1 MICPQC
7 NKHFESGKF
16 CPDCGV
22 PLIEEAPQQKASGI
36 SLNLGDANAI
46 SGGLHLAD
54 SHDVHNIQNT
64 SNTTIDNSQTV
75 NNSTVYEAQKT
86 QAEIQQENESL
97 FLQAVQ
103 ERFSDGLLDQRE
115 LAELNQL
122 CLKWQIPTQRANQI
136 IEQVRSSARILQG
149 NTGIDF
155 LAHQTLDEVYN
166 AINNNQVGVLKRRL
180 PSLEQ
185 IARSTP
191 DGNVQ
196 FYYHLLLASL
206 TPETCAISFLNAR
219 TDNYWQLFWVHVA
232 YVKLGQM
239 DNATVLLPRMG
250 GFGAPQG
257 DMVLLMAIDNL
268 AEYRKSPQQDYYIIQ
283 AQDKLMQ
290 AQQLGLSEPLSA
302 LWYAVKEAMME
313 EQNPEEWFRFYVEQ
327 TVKELCP
334 KKASATPKD
343 PPQMPK
349 MEVPPVPKFNAQ
361 NVNLAQMQGFNPL
374 QAAQQMGLGMAGGIE
389 KIGTGF
395 QTMPGGIEVPPPFPA
410 SNVSAPPPVNVSPAN
425 TGTQEQNPTDQD

>member
-7 NKHFESGKF
+7 NNHYEDGKF

-22 PLIEEAPQQKASGI
+22 PLIEETPQQNASGV

-46 SGGLHLAD
+46 SGGVHLAD

-64 SNTTIDNSQTV
+64 SNTTVDNSHTV
-75 NNSTVYEAQKT
+75 NNSTIYEAQKT
-86 QAEIQQENESL
+86 QAEIQLENENL

-122 CLKWQIPTQRANQI
+122 CLKWRIPSQRANQI
-136 IEQVRSSARILQG
+136 IEQVRSSAQILQG

-155 LAHQTLDEVYN
+155 LAQQTLDEVYD
-166 AINNNQVGVLKRRL
+166 AIKNNHVEVLKKRL
-180 PSLEQ
+180 SALEQ
-185 IARSTP
+185 IARSTS
-191 DGNVQ
+191 DGDVQ

-206 TPETCAISFLNAR
+206 TPETSAISFLNAR

-232 YVKLGQM
+232 YIKLGQI

-257 DMVLLMAIDNL
+257 DMLLLMAIDNL
-268 AEYRKSPQQDYYIIQ
+268 AEYRKSPQHDYYIIQ

-313 EQNPEEWFRFYVEQ
+313 EQKPEEWFQFYVEQ

-334 KKASATPKD
+334 KKASAKPKD
-343 PPQMPK
+343 PLQMPK

-374 QAAQQMGLGMAGGIE
+374 QAAQKMGLGMAGGIE
-389 KIGTGF
+389 KIGMSS
-395 QTMPGGIEVPPPFPA
+395 QTMSDETAPPPFPS
-410 SNVSAPPPVNVSPAN
+410 SNISDLSPVNAES
-425 TGTQEQNPTDQD
+425 QEQEATDKE

>member
-1 MICPQC
+1 MYCPNCKQ
-7 NKHFESGKF
+7 EYDGKF

-22 PLIEEAPQQKASGI
+22 PLIEEAPQQNASGV

-86 QAEIQQENESL
+86 KAEIQQENENL

-122 CLKWQIPTQRANQI
+122 CLKWQIPTQRANHI
-136 IEQVRSSARILQG
+136 IEQVRSNARILQA
-149 NTGIDF
+149 NTGVDF
-155 LAHQTLDEVYN
+155 LAQQTLDEVYH
-166 AINNNQVGVLKRRL
+166 AINNNHVGVLKHRL
-180 PSLEQ
+180 SALEQ

-191 DGNVQ
+191 DGDVQ

-268 AEYRKSPQQDYYIIQ
+268 AEYRKSPQQDYYIVQ

-290 AQQLGLSEPLSA
+290 AQQLGLSEPLSP
-302 LWYAVKEAMME
+302 LWCAVKEAMME
-313 EQNPEEWFRFYVEQ
+313 EQAPEEWFRFYVEQ

-334 KKASATPKD
+334 KKAPAMPKD

-349 MEVPPVPKFNAQ
+349 MDVPPVPKFNAQ

-374 QAAQQMGLGMAGGIE
+374 QAAQKMGLGMAGGIDN
-389 KIGTGF
+389 IGTGF
-395 QTMPGGIEVPPPFPA
+395 QTKPDGMAPPPFP
-410 SNVSAPPPVNVSPAN
+410 SNKVSSPSPVSVSPAN
-425 TGTQEQNPTDQD
+425 TGSQEQKQTDQE

>member
-1 MICPQC
+1 MYCPNCKQ
-7 NKHFESGKF
+7 HFESGKF

-22 PLIEEAPQQKASGI
+22 SLIEEAPQQNASGI
-36 SLNLGDANAI
+36 TLNLGDANAI
-46 SGGLHLAD
+46 SGGLHLVD

-86 QAEIQQENESL
+86 QAEIQQENENL

-136 IEQVRSSARILQG
+136 IEQVRSNVRILQG
-149 NTGIDF
+149 NTGVDF
-155 LAHQTLDEVYN
+155 LAQQTLDEVYH
-166 AINNNQVGVLKRRL
+166 AINNNHVGVLKRRL
-180 PSLEQ
+180 SALEQ
-185 IARSTP
+185 LAQSTL
-191 DGNVQ
+191 DGDVQ

-302 LWYAVKEAMME
+302 LWHAVKEAMME

-334 KKASATPKD
+334 KKAPATPKD

-361 NVNLAQMQGFNPL
+361 NVSLAQMQGFNPL

-395 QTMPGGIEVPPPFPA
+395 QAKPGGMAPPPFP
-410 SNVSAPPPVNVSPAN
+410 STNVSAQPPENAEN
-425 TGTQEQNPTDQD
+425 MEQNPTGQE

>member
-1 MICPQC
+1 MYCPNCKQ
-7 NKHFESGKF
+7 EYDGKF
-16 CPDCGV
+16 CPECGTK
-22 PLIEEAPQQKASGI
+22 LIEKPATSGV
-36 SLNLGDANAI
+36 SLNVGDAAAI
-46 SGGLHLAD
+46 SGGLHVSD

-75 NNSTVYEAQKT
+75 NNKTVYEAQKT
-86 QAEIQQENESL
+86 KAEIQQENENL

-122 CLKWQIPTQRANQI
+122 CLKWQIPTQRANHI
-136 IEQVRSSARILQG
+136 IEQVRSNARILQA
-149 NTGIDF
+149 NTGVDF
-155 LAHQTLDEVYN
+155 LAQQTLDEVYH
-166 AINNNQVGVLKRRL
+166 AINNNHVGVLKHRL
-180 PSLEQ
+180 SALEQ
-185 IARSTP
+185 LAQSTL
-191 DGNVQ
+191 DGDVQ

-268 AEYRKSPQQDYYIIQ
+268 AEYRKSPQQDYYIVQ

-290 AQQLGLSEPLSA
+290 AQQLGLSEPLSP

-313 EQNPEEWFRFYVEQ
+313 EQTPEKWFRFYVEQ

-334 KKASATPKD
+334 KKAPAMPKD

-349 MEVPPVPKFNAQ
+349 MDVPPVPKFNAQ

-374 QAAQQMGLGMAGGIE
+374 KAAQKMGLGMAGGIDN
-389 KIGTGF
+389 IGTGI
-395 QTMPGGIEVPPPFPA
+395 QTKPDGMVPPSFP
-410 SNVSAPPPVNVSPAN
+410 SNNVSAPSPVNESPEN
-425 TGTQEQNPTDQD
+425 TGCQEQNQTNQE

>member
-1 MICPQC
+1 MKYCPNCKQ
-7 NKHFESGKF
+7 EYDGKF
-16 CPDCGV
+16 CPECGTK
-22 PLIEEAPQQKASGI
+22 LIEKPATSGV

-46 SGGLHLAD
+46 SGGLHVSD

-86 QAEIQQENESL
+86 KAEIQQKNENL

-122 CLKWQIPTQRANQI
+122 CLKWQIPTERANHI
-136 IEQVRSSARILQG
+136 IEQVRSNARILQA
-149 NTGIDF
+149 NTGVDF
-155 LAHQTLDEVYN
+155 LAQQTLDEVYN
-166 AINNNQVGVLKRRL
+166 AINNNHVGVLKRRL
-180 PSLEQ
+180 SALEQ
-185 IARSTP
+185 LAQSTL
-191 DGNVQ
+191 DGDVQ

-257 DMVLLMAIDNL
+257 DIVLLMAIDNL
-268 AEYRKSPQQDYYIIQ
+268 AEYRKSPQQDYYIVQ

-290 AQQLGLSEPLSA
+290 AQQLGLSDPLSP

-313 EQNPEEWFRFYVEQ
+313 EQTPEEWFRFYVEQ

-334 KKASATPKD
+334 KKAPAMPKD

-349 MEVPPVPKFNAQ
+349 MDVPPVPKFNAQ

-374 QAAQQMGLGMAGGIE
+374 QAAQKMGLGMAGGIDN
-389 KIGTGF
+389 IGTGF
-395 QTMPGGIEVPPPFPA
+395 QTKPDGMAPPPFP
-410 SNVSAPPPVNVSPAN
+410 SNKVSSPPPVNVSPAN
-425 TGTQEQNPTDQD
+425 TGSQEQKQTYQK